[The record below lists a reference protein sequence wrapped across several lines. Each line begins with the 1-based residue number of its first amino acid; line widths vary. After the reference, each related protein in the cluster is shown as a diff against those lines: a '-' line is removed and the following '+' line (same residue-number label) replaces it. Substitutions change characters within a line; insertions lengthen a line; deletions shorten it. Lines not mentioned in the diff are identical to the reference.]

1 MSMISDKT
9 KLILSL
15 LIDVLIVALSLFS
28 FKLFGTKYFFVYA
41 VLLVGLNILY
51 FYNEDIK
58 KKILLLYFQTLV
70 IIVVS
75 VFTALLLPNAT
86 IILPVSVILIAV
98 SYILVISQKANTIFD
113 FIIKYRYLIA
123 LVVFVVCVCLQIHGS
138 SISWYE
144 VAMGSGNPFD
154 NELFGAAR
162 AIRTDEFN
170 VQLPYYF
177 SQYYNDY
184 QQISYQMSISGQDM
198 ILGYNAPVLNLLL
211 IGKPFT
217 WGYIL
222 FGNAYG
228 LSWYW
233 MSKLLLGM
241 LVYFEVSKI
250 LTKNNLISFFGMFY
264 VIFSPAIQWW
274 FCPHM
279 YDVFFWGAALLAIGY
294 HFFVGN
300 EKWKKIL
307 TVVLAIQAFICFIIA
322 LFPSLQVSVGLM
334 AVAILIA
341 VLIRDKNEISF
352 NKIDMIRIAVV
363 AITVILVVGS
373 YLIPALGEIKKTSST
388 VYPGSRASLGG
399 DRSFID
405 LFSNLMCYLTPFKD
419 SSFTDNCAVSTFNHF
434 GLFCIM
440 LYPFLFFNKRIKD
453 RKDLVVG
460 GTFFIIL
467 LIQIEFMLIGF
478 PEWLA
483 KITLFSYINRMN
495 LAYGLT
501 ASLFTIW
508 TINVLVKNRDSIKK
522 SLLIILFLIYF
533 VLNYLA
539 LGEEYFGY
547 MPLYYYLIAISLL
560 MIASGMFIVKKYMY
574 SVTIL
579 AALIFVSGMTVN
591 PISIGI
597 DAISDQEVNPTLE
610 SIKQEDPDARWIA
623 VDSFYN
629 QNFLLANGVKD
640 LNAVNFYPDFEK
652 WGLIDENHE
661 YSDVYNRYAHII
673 ITLTDQPTT
682 MDNSTAPDMV
692 NLSLNVNDI
701 KKWDVDYI
709 MSTVDYSDLFDR
721 ENIKYTQVFTD
732 SNNYNRIYKLE
743 EEK

>member
-1 MSMISDKT
+1 MIKDKK

-15 LIDVLIVALSLFS
+15 LMDVLIFVLCLLSFRIV
-28 FKLFGTKYFFVYA
+28 GTKYIFVYGA
-41 VLLVGLNILY
+41 LLIGLNALY
-51 FYNEDIK
+51 FINEDVR
-58 KKILLLYFQTLV
+58 KKILLLYFQTIV

-75 VFTALLLPNAT
+75 IFTALFLPNAT
-86 IILPVSVILIAV
+86 ILLPISVIFIFSLYLLVV
-98 SYILVISQKANTIFD
+98 SKKANTVFN

-123 LVVFVVCVCLQIHGS
+123 LAIFVICVCFQVHGS
-138 SISWYE
+138 SVSWYE
-144 VAMGSGNPFD
+144 VAMGTGNPYD

-198 ILGYNAPVLNLLL
+198 ILGYNAPVINLLL

-264 VIFSPAIQWW
+264 VVFSPAMQWW

-294 HFFVGN
+294 HFFIGD
-300 EKWKKIL
+300 EKWKKVL
-307 TVVLAIQAFICFIIA
+307 TTVLAIQAFICFIIA

-341 VLIRDKNEISF
+341 TLVRDRKEISF
-352 NKIDMIRIAVV
+352 NKVDIVRVIIVAVV
-363 AITVILVVGS
+363 VCLVVGS
-373 YLIPALGEIKKTSST
+373 YLIPALDEIMKTSST

-399 DRSFID
+399 DRNFID

-453 RKDLVVG
+453 RKDLIVG
-460 GTFFIIL
+460 GTFFVVL
-467 LIQIEFMLIGF
+467 LIQIEFMLFGF

-508 TINVLVKNRDSIKK
+508 TINFLVKNRESIQKPLFAILILVY
-522 SLLIILFLIYF
+522 SLL
-533 VLNYLA
+533 NYVA
-539 LGEEYFGY
+539 LREEYFTY
-547 MPLYYYLIAISLL
+547 MPSIYYIVAIALLIFA
-560 MIASGMFIVKKYMY
+560 MWMFVIKKY
-574 SVTIL
+574 SFSATVL
-579 AALIFVSGMTVN
+579 SALIFVSGMTVN
-591 PISIGI
+591 PVSIGI
-597 DAISDQEVNPTLE
+597 EAISNQEVNPTLE
-610 SIKQEDPDARWIA
+610 QIRQEDQDATWIA

-629 QNFLLANGVKD
+629 QNFLLANGIKAI
-640 LNAVNFYPDFEK
+640 NAVNFYPDFEK
-652 WGLIDENHE
+652 WELIDENHE

-692 NLSLNVNDI
+692 NLNLNVQDI
-701 KKWDVDYI
+701 KKWNVDYI
-709 MSTVDYSDLFDR
+709 MSTVDYSNLLDQQ
-721 ENIKYTQVFTD
+721 NIEYTEVFVD
-732 SNNYNRIYKLE
+732 SNNYNRIYKIE

>member
-1 MSMISDKT
+1 MIKDKK
-9 KLILSL
+9 KLILTL
-15 LIDVLIVALSLFS
+15 LLDVLIVASCLCS
-28 FKLFGTKYFFVYA
+28 FKVIGTKYIFVYGA
-41 VLLVGLNILY
+41 LLVGLNILY
-51 FYNEDIK
+51 FINEEIR
-58 KKILLLYFQTLV
+58 KKIILLYFQSIV

-75 VFTALLLPNAT
+75 IFTALFLPNAT
-86 IILPVSVILIAV
+86 ILLPISVVFILLL
-98 SYILVISQKANTIFD
+98 YLLVISKKIDKIFN

-123 LVVFVVCVCLQIHGS
+123 LFIFVICVCCQVHGS
-138 SISWYE
+138 SVSWYE
-144 VAMGSGNPFD
+144 VAMGSGNPYD
-154 NELFGAAR
+154 NEIFGAAR

-177 SQYYNDY
+177 SQYYNY
-184 QQISYQMSISGQDM
+184 YEQISYQMSISGQDM
-198 ILGYNAPVLNLLL
+198 ILGYNAPVINLLL

-217 WGYIL
+217 WGYVL

-233 MSKLLLGM
+233 MSKLILGM

-264 VIFSPAIQWW
+264 VVFSPAMQWW

-300 EKWKKIL
+300 KKWKKVL
-307 TVVLAIQAFICFIIA
+307 TTVLAIQAFICFIIA

-341 VLIRDKNEISF
+341 TLVRDRKEILF
-352 NKIDMIRIAVV
+352 TKIDIIRIIIVVV
-363 AITVILVVGS
+363 AVCLIVGS
-373 YLIPALGEIKKTSST
+373 YLIPALDEIMKTSST

-399 DRSFID
+399 DRTFVD

-434 GLFCIM
+434 GLFCLI
-440 LYPFLFFNKRIKD
+440 LYPFLFLNKHIKE
-453 RKDLVVG
+453 RNDLIVG
-460 GTFFIIL
+460 GVFFIIL
-467 LIQIEFMLIGF
+467 LIQIEFMLFGF

-508 TINVLVKNRDSIKK
+508 TINFLIKNRESIKT
-522 SLLIILFLIYF
+522 SLLTVLILVYSL
-533 VLNYLA
+533 LNYMA

-547 MPLYYYLIAISLL
+547 MPSFYYVVVIVLLIFA
-560 MIASGMFIVKKYMY
+560 MWMFTMKKYSY
-574 SVTIL
+574 SATVFS
-579 AALIFVSGMTVN
+579 ALIFVSGMTVN
-591 PISIGI
+591 PVSIGI
-597 DAISDQEVNPTLE
+597 DAISEQEVNSTLE
-610 SIKQEDPDARWIA
+610 EIRQEDQHATWIA

-629 QNFLLANGVKD
+629 QNFLLANGIKVI
-640 LNAVNFYPDFEK
+640 NAVNFYPDFEK
-652 WGLIDENHE
+652 WELIDENHK

-673 ITLTDQPTT
+673 ITLTDQQTT

-692 NLSLNVNDI
+692 NLNLNVQDI

-709 MSTVDYSDLFDR
+709 MSTVDYSDLLDK
-721 ENIKYTQVFTD
+721 EDIEYTLVFVD
-732 SNNYNRIYKLE
+732 SNNYNRIYKIE